1 VRVETAVIKLAFN
14 KPMVWYTMYRS
25 FASDEGIFSAQLD
38 HSIVSLADFRIPH
51 HYTVSGVT
59 SSTSSERCGS
69 LDVFIL
75 KPNTLMSQNG

>member
-1 VRVETAVIKLAFN
+1 
-14 KPMVWYTMYRS
+14 MYRS

-69 LDVFIL
+69 LDVIYSEAKYVNVAKRL
-75 KPNTLMSQNG
+75 KFMETFSHYFT